1 MSFSQDTKNE
11 LSRIMPDRKCC
22 MRAEIAAFIRV
33 CGNLRLMGGG
43 KFEIAVGTENPA
55 IARHFNK
62 LVREY
67 FNVDTSV
74 EIAKGS
80 SLTKGR
86 LYTTTIGPED
96 LSEQI
101 LRETGIL
108 MVREGMNYISDGI
121 YDELLRK
128 KCCRK
133 AYIRGLFLGAGTM
146 TNPEKEYHYEIAL
159 TSKKLADDVRRLF
172 NTFTDITPKYF
183 QRKADHVVYFKDSQQ
198 ILDLLAIMGAST
210 QYFTFE
216 DVRFNKELRNNA
228 NRLANCDQAN
238 IDKSLA
244 AADRQIRAIEEVG
257 LSNLP
262 PKLAEIA
269 AIRLEHPDLSIKELG
284 EYLDPPL
291 TKAGVNGRLARI
303 EKLAEKARAER

>member
-1 MSFSQDTKNE
+1 MSFSTDTKNE
-11 LSRIMPDRKCC
+11 LARIMPAKKCC
-22 MRAEIAAFIRV
+22 MRAEIAALIRV
-33 CGNLRLMGGG
+33 CGKMRLLGGG
-43 KFEIAVGTENPA
+43 RFEIAVATENPA

-62 LVREY
+62 LIKEY
-67 FNVDTSV
+67 FSVDTSV
-74 EIAKGS
+74 EISKGGP
-80 SLTKGR
+80 LGKGR
-86 LYTTTIGPED
+86 TYTTTIGPED

-121 YDELLRK
+121 YNELLTK

-133 AYIRGLFLGAGTM
+133 AYIRGLFLGAGSLSH
-146 TNPEKEYHYEIAL
+146 PEKDYHFEIVCA
-159 TSKKLADDVRRLF
+159 SKTLADDVRRLF
-172 NTFTDITPKYF
+172 NTFTDIRPKYF
-183 QRKADHVVYFKDSQQ
+183 KRKKDHVVYFKESGQ
-198 ILDLLAIMGAST
+198 ILDLLAIMGAAT
-210 QYFTFE
+210 QYFAYE
-216 DVRFNKELRNNA
+216 DVRFRKELRNNA

-244 AADRQIRAIEEVG
+244 AAGKQLAAIEKVG
-257 LSNLP
+257 MENLP

-269 AIRLEHPDLSIKELG
+269 ALRIEHPEATIKELG

-303 EKLAEKARAER
+303 EKMAEAME